1 MKEEDKDVESK
12 DSEDRKKS
20 DERGERRYEK
30 LEFQGLGRLPD
41 EDGGGG
47 GTIKDTKLYKWLD
60 NFWYHY
66 KWGVIVVTFFAV
78 ILGICVFQY
87 SSREVPDVYVM
98 YAGPQYLSS
107 GATTR
112 FKESLRSV
120 TEDYNGDGET
130 GITLV
135 TLVCVSD
142 DEIAEMKAEAEENG
156 EEFYL
161 DASANSQNIKQ
172 FSMEIFAG
180 ESVVCMLDPWLYES
194 VKSEGG
200 FMELTEIFT
209 EEELFGLELYDECG
223 IYLSSTK
230 FYKYYSSVSVLPE
243 DTVLCIRNISTIS
256 VFKGKA
262 KYERLHEYHES
273 MFRNL
278 VLFEY
283 PVGYTETD
291 PSETE
296 APTGGDVTETED
308 AASVKSKL
316 FTA

>member
-1 MKEEDKDVESK
+1 
-12 DSEDRKKS
+12 
-20 DERGERRYEK
+20 
-30 LEFQGLGRLPD
+30 
-41 EDGGGG
+41 
-47 GTIKDTKLYKWLD
+47 
-60 NFWYHY
+60 
-66 KWGVIVVTFFAV
+66 
-78 ILGICVFQY
+78 
-87 SSREVPDVYVM
+87 M

-142 DEIAEMKAEAEENG
+142 DEIAEMKEEAEENG

-194 VKSEGG
+194 VKSAGG

-209 EEELFGLELYDECG
+209 EEELSGLELYDECG

-256 VFKGKA
+256 AFKGKA
-262 KYERLHEYHES
+262 KYEKLHEYHES
-273 MFRNL
+273 MFRSL

-283 PVGYTETD
+283 PEGYVETD

-296 APTGGDVTETED
+296 VPTNGDMTETED